1 MSLKH
6 SLEHFANGTGCMQLQ
21 WPQDKE
27 NRKEGKRGG
36 NPPEALLAYGSSEE
50 RQAALDQNQQRP
62 GEWGF
67 YAAAA
72 KGAKE
77 SKDRKNNRNVAEG
90 DEQVAYHREAFSE
103 LQPPQVGRGGLLGD
117 APSDWGYCTE
127 VQPQNLV
134 WTNEEVNC
142 WQQQWAQGNS
152 FGSTNGQWPANN
164 TGNGDDWAQSLYI
177 DPVEQQPVQ
186 QQTTNAV
193 LQPAGQTAQLPPQL
207 PPVED
212 LVRNLDF
219 LDHEDEAEYR
229 SPVMCL
235 PTGLV
240 GSADGPDEVPY
251 LRSVTAPATLDM
263 DDCFMPAESTPPRMR
278 RAHTYTHATPPRPT
292 TPGSAGHAA
301 VYHQVHPGLPCRHTF
316 IHFDN
321 TEPSASIRSRSCP
334 ADCRAVIEE
343 PELQRAST
351 LDVAPPMWAHDD
363 AIIMSSDMPMHM
375 AQSPVRHRMLETIET
390 PQRVQ
395 GFALG
400 EEHTPAPR
408 QGPPRARRGGRGR
421 HGKGPNSHNKIGH
434 GLSGSWR
441 PTLWTEGH

>member
-6 SLEHFANGTGCMQLQ
+6 SLEHFAQGTGCMQLQ

-117 APSDWGYCTE
+117 APSDWGYDCQ
-127 VQPQNLV
+127 VQQQNLV
-134 WTNEEVNC
+134 WTNEEVNS
-142 WQQQWAQGNS
+142 WQQQWAS
-152 FGSTNGQWPANN
+152 GSNCFSPSGQWPSNN
-164 TGNGDDWAQSLYI
+164 TASGDDWAQSLYI
-177 DPVEQQPVQ
+177 DPPAQQHEQPMQQQP
-186 QQTTNAV
+186 TNAV
-193 LQPAGQTAQLPPQL
+193 LQPAGQTSQLPPQL

-219 LDHEDEAEYR
+219 LDDDEAEYR

-240 GSADGPDEVPY
+240 AESDEAVPF
-251 LRSVTAPATLDM
+251 LRSATAPQLDM
-263 DDCFMPAESTPPRMR
+263 DECFMPAESTPPRMR
-278 RAHTYTHATPPRPT
+278 RAHTYTHTTPPRPT

-316 IHFDN
+316 IHFDHS
-321 TEPSASIRSRSCP
+321 ESSASYRSRSCP
-334 ADCRAVIEE
+334 ADCRAAAVEE
-343 PELQRAST
+343 PVLQRAST
-351 LDVAPPMWAHDD
+351 LDEAPPMWAHDD
-363 AIIMSSDMPMHM
+363 AIVMTSDMPVH
-375 AQSPVRHRMLETIET
+375 SPVRHRMLEAIET

-408 QGPPRARRGGRGR
+408 NGAPRARRGGRGR
-421 HGKGPNSHNKIGH
+421 HGKGPNSHNKLGAH
-434 GLSGSWR
+434 GLSGTWR